1 MIRLIDN
8 VLNRITMYRVVLYYL
23 IFLVAVAAAFS
34 VFGFLPFQPLD
45 LLASTAVLVLVCWI
59 ANSLL
64 AKIFRVPANA
74 ESLYITAFI
83 LALIITPRSFSRHFA
98 AGSALLVWAGVLA
111 MASKYVLAVRRKH
124 LFNPAAVAVVLTAL
138 TLNDAASWWVGTL
151 PMMPFVLVG
160 GLLVARKVARF
171 DLILSFVGAA
181 CAVTLG
187 TTLAKGT
194 GVLPATGQLLADT
207 PLLFFVFAMLTEPLT
222 TPPVRTRRVVYG
234 AVVGCLFASPLHF
247 GQVFVTPE
255 LALIVGNALSYVMS
269 PKARYLLRLEART
282 QLAPDV
288 YEFRFTGDRRL
299 RFRPGQ
305 YLEWTLAHPRPDSRG
320 NRRYFTIASSADE
333 RDVRIGVKCHP
344 AASSF
349 KRSLLAM
356 KAGSEIVASQLAGEF
371 VLPENKR
378 EKLVF
383 MAGGIGI
390 TPFRS
395 MIRDLLDHNEERP
408 IMVFYS
414 NRTEREIV
422 YADVLEEARERLG
435 IKTVYTL
442 TDRKRVPPDWQG
454 GTGRVDAG
462 MIARTVPDYSE
473 RTFYLS
479 GPRSLV
485 VGFEEVL
492 RGIGV
497 PKSRIKTDFFPGFA

>member
-320 NRRYFTIASSADE
+320 NRRYFTIASAPTEDHVRLGVKFYNPSSTFKRALASMKIGGKISAAHLAGAIAGYTRLPVLGVPIPSSELQGLDSLLSTAQMPSG
-333 RDVRIGVKCHP
+333 VPVGTLAIGVAGARN
-344 AASSF
+344 AA
-349 KRSLLAM
+349 LLA
-356 KAGSEIVASQLAGEF
+356 AAIVALSDEKIRKNLEAFRKKQTESVLAAQL
-371 VLPENKR
+371 
-378 EKLVF
+378 
-383 MAGGIGI
+383 
-390 TPFRS
+390 
-395 MIRDLLDHNEERP
+395 
-408 IMVFYS
+408 
-414 NRTEREIV
+414 
-422 YADVLEEARERLG
+422 
-435 IKTVYTL
+435 
-442 TDRKRVPPDWQG
+442 
-454 GTGRVDAG
+454 
-462 MIARTVPDYSE
+462 
-473 RTFYLS
+473 
-479 GPRSLV
+479 
-485 VGFEEVL
+485 
-492 RGIGV
+492 
-497 PKSRIKTDFFPGFA
+497 PK